1 MYMVCMGE
9 PSTEPAGL
17 KVPTKLAGPEGWYS
31 TPPAAGT
38 AWSWRQRDS
47 FQGTSLSP
55 GCPEGLGCVVGT
67 CLGVGQ
73 GESWHLGPHLDGL
86 LLLLQAHLPLL
97 LLLLQAL
104 DGQLPLYLQ
113 VLLWI
118 MRQASGPPLAP
129 APHSWAAPPPA
140 HLLLLPHD
148 LQLLG

>member
-17 KVPTKLAGPEGWYS
+17 KVPAKLAGPEGWYS
-31 TPPAAGT
+31 TAPAAGM

-47 FQGTSLSP
+47 FQGTCPSP
-55 GCPEGLGCVVGT
+55 GCPEGPRCVVGT

-73 GESWHLGPHLDGL
+73 RESGHLGPHLDGL

-104 DGQLPLYLQ
+104 DGQLPL
-113 VLLWI
+113 
-118 MRQASGPPLAP
+118 
-129 APHSWAAPPPA
+129 
-140 HLLLLPHD
+140 HL
-148 LQLLG
+148 